1 MHQRWCLYIIS
12 AGDGLLKIGGRPPP
26 PKKVANPPP
35 KTLLTLD
42 MLHNSN
48 RGGEVIWRLQ
58 TSCNG
63 RHKYWRFVHCCEH
76 PPHPRGLRVRT
87 TLGNTIVDIVAA
99 VVASR
104 HHCTMQQT
112 SYIIRSISF
121 DLLTWRVAAGNRLW
135 VVSAA
140 GGQQRERGWL
150 HESGRQTE
158 QAEDDDNI
166 TTNHWQERRRRV
178 VVVEPQVDGR

>member
-26 PKKVANPPP
+26 PQKVANPPP

-42 MLHNSN
+42 MLHNSD
-48 RGGEVIWRLQ
+48 RGREVSWRLQ

-87 TLGNTIVDIVAA
+87 TLGNTIVDTVAA
-99 VVASR
+99 AVASR
-104 HHCTMQQT
+104 HHCAMQQT
-112 SYIIRSISF
+112 SLDQF
-121 DLLTWRVAAGNRLW
+121 LLIYWREELQLAIGYEWWVQLVASDGSVDDCTTVGEDKREWQTNG
-135 VVSAA
+135 A
-140 GGQQRERGWL
+140 GGGW
-150 HESGRQTE
+150 
-158 QAEDDDNI
+158 
-166 TTNHWQERRRRV
+166 W
-178 VVVEPQVDGR
+178 